1 MPQPLSDYFALEA
14 GEFLDALD
22 HLLSRT
28 DSPDPREFF
37 RLARGVR
44 GSAQIAGATGIAG
57 VAERLEDGARALRE
71 GRLQWSEELKQR
83 SIRTVDDVRV
93 LVRAHG
99 RWGEAEEAR
108 AKEAAARWGGEG
120 DRRTLGASGGGDQ
133 LFAFVRREIT
143 GVVAEMDRVAAE
155 LRDDPGGREPL
166 RSVLRRMRP
175 VRGVAGMATLAP
187 ILEVLEGIED
197 AVHEVLSRALAVEG
211 RYMDL
216 LAAARDALAEAG
228 TSLERGE
235 APAASAPELDRFR
248 DLRDQGEAADDEAG
262 PDDVVPISRLFS
274 DEGGPHVVA
283 SPMAPVAIAEDGA
296 TPVEVEAFIR
306 IEATGFLDR
315 ADALIAEQGARANR
329 FARIAGQLAGLASS
343 VGELARTYAVEGIA
357 AAADDAETR
366 LRAAATADEA
376 RDVLDDLRAA
386 LPGAAPRAPR
396 IVAPPAPPA
405 PEPSPAAAAATVAS
419 ETAASSADGGGPAPA
434 ADGVVPIE
442 SLLYAPGDALRE
454 ALELRPRIDALA
466 AAAKGT
472 PLADTLDELF
482 ALVELGLK
490 RAS

>member
-1 MPQPLSDYFALEA
+1 MAQPLSDYFALEA

-22 HLLSRT
+22 HLLTRA
-28 DSPDPREFF
+28 DAPDPREFF

-57 VAERLEDGARALRE
+57 VAERLEEGARALRE

-83 SIRTVDDVRV
+83 SIRTVDDIRV

-120 DRRTLGASGGGDQ
+120 DRRALGGAGGGDQ

-166 RSVLRRMRP
+166 RAILRRMRP
-175 VRGVAGMATLAP
+175 VRGVAGMAALAP

-197 AVHEVLSRALAVEG
+197 AVHEVLSRSLSVEG
-211 RYMDL
+211 RYVEL
-216 LAAARDALAEAG
+216 LGAARDALAEAG
-228 TSLERGE
+228 TTLERGE
-235 APAASAPELDRFR
+235 PPAASAPELDRFR
-248 DLRDQGEAADDEAG
+248 DLRDQGEAADDESA
-262 PDDVVPISRLFS
+262 DDVVPVSRLFA
-274 DEGGPHVVA
+274 DAPGPHVVS

-296 TPVEVEAFIR
+296 MPVEVEAFLR

-329 FARIAGQLAGLASS
+329 FSRIAGQLAALAQS
-343 VGELARTYAVEGIA
+343 VGELSRTYAVAPIA
-357 AAADDAETR
+357 AAADDAEAR

-376 RDVLDDLRAA
+376 RDALDDLRAA

-396 IVAPPAPPA
+396 PVPRCRRGPRCNYRATLH
-405 PEPSPAAAAATVAS
+405 AAYLS
-419 ETAASSADGGGPAPA
+419 
-434 ADGVVPIE
+434 
-442 SLLYAPGDALRE
+442 
-454 ALELRPRIDALA
+454 
-466 AAAKGT
+466 
-472 PLADTLDELF
+472 F
-482 ALVELGLK
+482 
-490 RAS
+490 